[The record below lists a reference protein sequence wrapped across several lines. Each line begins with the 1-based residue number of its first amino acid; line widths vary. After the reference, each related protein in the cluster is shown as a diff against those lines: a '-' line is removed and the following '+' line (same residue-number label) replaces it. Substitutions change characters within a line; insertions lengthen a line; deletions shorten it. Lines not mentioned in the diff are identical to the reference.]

1 MQGTEYTFKID
12 VFTPDTLPMAR
23 LAKYLAALADL
34 VGHTDSTHFVAI
46 EKGSAK
52 LVHKVEAPDVPK
64 VDRRLGDL
72 AQGVGPK
79 DAVRAFKTLD
89 DLLADDNAVG
99 ELSRSGAV
107 VIPFPGR
114 TRPRQLTFPAF
125 RQVGTI
131 DGQVVSV
138 GGRDSSAHV
147 ILQDGGTTFSGCTLT
162 RELARQLAQHLYGPK
177 VRLAGEGRWERH
189 PDGSW
194 KLLDFKVDRFEVLD
208 DTALVDVLGDLRGL
222 EPIADSAAA
231 FDELMN
237 IRAGNGEIH

>member
-1 MQGTEYTFKID
+1 
-12 VFTPDTLPMAR
+12 MAR
-23 LAKYLAALADL
+23 LAKYLAALAEL

-64 VDRRLGDL
+64 VNRRLGDL

-79 DAVRAFKTLD
+79 DAIRAFKTLD

-114 TRPRQLTFPAF
+114 TRPRPLTFPAF

-147 ILQDGGTTFSGCTLT
+147 ILQDAGTTFSGCTLT
-162 RELARQLAQHLYGPK
+162 RDLARQLAQHLYGPK

-208 DTALVDVLGDLRGL
+208 DAPLADVLSDLRDL
-222 EPIADSAAA
+222 EPIGDPATA
-231 FDELMN
+231 FERLLTL
-237 IRAGNGEIH
+237 RASDGEIH

>member
-1 MQGTEYTFKID
+1 MQDAEYTFKID

-23 LAKYLAALADL
+23 LAKYLAALAEL

-46 EKGSAK
+46 EAGSAK

-64 VDRRLGDL
+64 VERRLVDV

-89 DLLADDNAVG
+89 ELLADDNAVA

-107 VIPFPGR
+107 LIPFPGR
-114 TRPRQLTFPAF
+114 TRPRPLTFPAF
-125 RQVGTI
+125 KQVGTI

-147 ILQDGGTTFSGCTLT
+147 ILQDGGTTFSGCSLS
-162 RELARQLAQHLYGPK
+162 RELARELAQHLYGSK

-189 PDGSW
+189 PDGNW

-208 DTALVDVLGDLRGL
+208 DAGLIDVLSDLQSL
-222 EPIADSAAA
+222 EPFADIGTA
-231 FDELMN
+231 FDDLMN
-237 IRAGNGEIH
+237 FRVASEEIH

>member
-1 MQGTEYTFKID
+1 MQDVEYTFKID

-34 VGHTDSTHFVAI
+34 VGHSDSTHFVAI

-64 VDRRLGDL
+64 VDRRLGDV

-79 DAVRAFKTLD
+79 DAVRAFKALD

-99 ELSRSGAV
+99 ELSRSGAI

-114 TRPRQLTFPAF
+114 TRPRPLTFPAF

-131 DGQVVSV
+131 DGHVVSV

-147 ILQDGGTTFSGCTLT
+147 ILQDGGATFSGCTLT
-162 RELARQLAQHLYGPK
+162 RDLARQLAQHLYGPK

-208 DTALVDVLGDLRGL
+208 DGALADILSDLQGL
-222 EPIADSAAA
+222 DAIKDPATA

-237 IRAGNGEIH
+237 IRAANGEIH

>member
-1 MQGTEYTFKID
+1 MQDTEYTFKID

-72 AQGVGPK
+72 AQGFGPK
-79 DAVRAFKTLD
+79 DAVRAFRTLD

-114 TRPRQLTFPAF
+114 TRPRPLTFPAF

-131 DGQVVSV
+131 EGQVVSV

-194 KLLDFKVDRFEVLD
+194 KLLDFKVDRFDVLD
-208 DTALVDVLGDLRGL
+208 DATLVDVLGDLRGL
-222 EPIADSAAA
+222 NPIDSAAA
-231 FDELMN
+231 FDELMS
-237 IRAGNGEIH
+237 IRVGDGEVH